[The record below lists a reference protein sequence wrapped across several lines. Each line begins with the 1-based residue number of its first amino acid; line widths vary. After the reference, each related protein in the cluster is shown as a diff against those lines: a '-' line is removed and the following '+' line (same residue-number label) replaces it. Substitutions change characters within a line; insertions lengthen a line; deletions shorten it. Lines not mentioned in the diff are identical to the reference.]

1 MDVIKQTRQR
11 FMVSGAGCG
20 KSRNATEI
28 PKILRK
34 IFVSDP
40 ELGPCL
46 QETLIFNIWK
56 AGDAIFKDT
65 PLLHM
70 LINDMSGNSIA
81 LEALELAL
89 KEVVDFENISFVSIA
104 EV

>member
-40 ELGPCL
+40 ELGPY
-46 QETLIFNIWK
+46 
-56 AGDAIFKDT
+56 T